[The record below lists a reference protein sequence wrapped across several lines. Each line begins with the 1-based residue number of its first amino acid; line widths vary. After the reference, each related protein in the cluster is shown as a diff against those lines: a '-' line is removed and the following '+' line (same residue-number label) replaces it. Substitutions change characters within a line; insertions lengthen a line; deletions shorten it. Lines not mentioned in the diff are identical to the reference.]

1 MGLKFKV
8 HMDGMDELKKAFSKA
23 CTKAEHTV
31 AEEVLS
37 DTAPFVPA
45 LTKSLTNRSHV
56 EGNYVVYP
64 GPYARY
70 LYHGKVLV
78 DPKINA
84 AGFLTDEVWKSRYG
98 SKKIETDRNL
108 VFNKSVHP
116 QAQAYWFEA
125 SKAQNL
131 EKWKR
136 AAENVAKENFKK

>member
-8 HMDGMDELKKAFSKA
+8 HMDGMDELKKAFSRA
-23 CTKAEHTV
+23 CTKAEHKV

-37 DTAPFVPA
+37 DTDPFVPA

-70 LYHGKVLV
+70 LYHGKVWV

-84 AGFLTDEVWKSRYG
+84 AGF
-98 SKKIETDRNL
+98 
-108 VFNKSVHP
+108 
-116 QAQAYWFEA
+116 
-125 SKAQNL
+125 
-131 EKWKR
+131 
-136 AAENVAKENFKK
+136 